1 MTQLT
6 LLTKAHSA
14 GQLGQ
19 IDELL
24 KANLEGL
31 DAKTELS
38 IVDKWV
44 RVQLSGEDETIATNY
59 IRKEV
64 GLCPETLGNVK
75 RFATLKGYIVDS
87 GKSPDALHVDV
98 GVFQPETV
106 LGAVPLRYL
115 QSVLVDGR
123 KLALKKISELFGFC
137 DNLPVNVKI
146 SLVDM
151 AEKRMEAEFALS
163 QLERFNL
170 WRESLLDRLIVLGA
184 SLPDVNRMLTQSGLD
199 RDVVGVESLG
209 LFEHALVCKLGTDA
223 VGLISKVGRGLRN
236 ARFVVFSPRKIR
248 EFLAL

>member
-6 LLTKAHSA
+6 LLTKANSA
-14 GQLGQ
+14 SQLGQ

-24 KANLEGL
+24 KAGLEGL
-31 DAKTELS
+31 DAKTEVS

-44 RVQLSGEDETIATNY
+44 RVHLSGEDEAIATSY

-75 RFATLKGYIVDS
+75 RFATLKGYVVGF
-87 GKSPDALHVDV
+87 GKSPDTLHVDV

-106 LGAVPLRYL
+106 LGAVPLRHL

-137 DNLPVNVKI
+137 DDLPVNVKV

-151 AEKRMEAEFALS
+151 AEKRVGAEFALS

-184 SLPDVNRMLTQSGLD
+184 SLPDVNRMLAQSGLD